1 MILKSAISKLMKDN
15 EDNWNNVIKPTNG
28 WLNIPFRE
36 IYQYRGLIYMFIKR
50 DFVTFYKQTILGP
63 LWYIIQPLV
72 NSVIFTIIFGKLA
85 KIPTDGVPPFLF
97 YMAGTVAWGYFANSL
112 TQTSNTFV
120 TNTDIF
126 GKVYFP
132 RITVPISIVCTGI
145 FQFLIQFF
153 IFIGFYIYF
162 WYQGATLKP
171 TIMVLTLPLIL
182 FQMAVLGLGMGILV
196 SSLVTKY
203 RDLTFAMSF
212 AVQILMY
219 ISPIVYPLSQVPE
232 HYRSLY
238 ILNPMVSI
246 VESFRG
252 AFLGVSSIE
261 NYQVIVSISV
271 TMIIFFIG
279 VILFSRT
286 EKSFMDTV

>member
-1 MILKSAISKLMKDN
+1 
-15 EDNWNNVIKPTNG
+15 
-28 WLNIPFRE
+28 
-36 IYQYRGLIYMFIKR
+36 
-50 DFVTFYKQTILGP
+50 
-63 LWYIIQPLV
+63 
-72 NSVIFTIIFGKLA
+72 
-85 KIPTDGVPPFLF
+85 
-97 YMAGTVAWGYFANSL
+97 MAGTVTWGYFAACL

-120 TNTDIF
+120 ANQDIF

-132 RITVPISIVCTGI
+132 RITVPISIVITGLL
-145 FQFLIQFF
+145 QFLIQFV
-153 IFIGFYIYF
+153 IFMGFLIFYR
-162 WYQGATLKP
+162 YQGANVTP
-171 TIMVLTLPLIL
+171 TIMVITLPLIL
-182 FQMAVLGLGMGILV
+182 LQMAVLGLGMGILV